1 MSRHRRLLLSL
12 SLLLLLGG
20 AATAAGVWYFFFN
33 GQAPAAANLDEAA
46 GSLTTP
52 SPGVVGDPGGP
63 VAVDGTWTVDTTIGS
78 FSDYS
83 SSYAGFRV
91 EEVLD
96 NIGDAVAVGRTP
108 DVSGELTLSGG
119 TLSATAIE
127 VQLTTITS
135 DRPRRDPAIQQSL
148 QTSSFPT
155 ATFELTEPI
164 ALPSTP
170 TEGASYDV
178 TAKGNLTI
186 HGVAQPVEIALQA
199 KLLNGVIVVV
209 GTTPFTFSEF
219 GLTPPRA
226 PVVLSVADHGTIE
239 FQLFFTKADG

>member
-46 GSLTTP
+46 GSLATS
-52 SPGVVGDPGGP
+52 SPGVGGDPGGP
-63 VAVDGTWTVDTTIGS
+63 VVVDGAWAVDTTIGS

-91 EEVLD
+91 VEVLD

-108 DVSGELTLSGG
+108 DVSGELTLSGD
-119 TLSATAIE
+119 TLGAANID

-135 DRPRRDPAIQQSL
+135 DRPRRDPAIQTSL
-148 QTSSFPT
+148 QTSAFPT

-164 ALPSTP
+164 TLPGTP

-178 TAKGNLTI
+178 TASGNLTI
-186 HGVAQPVEIALQA
+186 HGTSKPVEIALQA
-199 KLLNGVIVVV
+199 KLQNGVIVVV
-209 GTTPFTFSEF
+209 GTTPFTFSDF

-239 FQLFFTKADG
+239 FQLFFTKADA